1 VNRAL
6 WVFEIVLGAAGI
18 LMLAGCG
25 GKANGEA
32 ADGGIPSSKPEAAA
46 ASAPASAVEVE
57 PAMLQNLRVETVKE
71 GNLPQLLRT
80 TGKVQFNDDRTAR
93 VLAPLP
99 GQVMDL
105 RVRVGD
111 TVEKD
116 EVIFSIKSR
125 EVTGMANEL
134 LDAHRDEDLAAK
146 TYAMNKDLF
155 EHQAASRISLQQAE
169 GDLAKAKAH
178 VARAAEAL
186 RVLGIDVNQ
195 VEQSGGVH
203 SLAPVRAPAA
213 GTVIDRPLTPGQF
226 VQADSTPLITIA
238 DLSTVWVLVDVFERD
253 IHLVREGQHV
263 RVTAEAYPDRHFEAT
278 VARIGDKV
286 DPDSRTLKVR
296 LLVSN
301 PGLLLKPEM
310 FLTATLA
317 LSQSSRGLTVPA
329 KARFTEGDRGYVFV
343 ATGERTFERRAI
355 EIAGEGED
363 RLRVVSGVQSG
374 DRVVTD
380 GALLLRFR
388 QKQTL
393 DK

>member
-1 VNRAL
+1 L
-6 WVFEIVLGAAGI
+6 VLETILCAAG
-18 LMLAGCG
+18 MLGLVGCG
-25 GKANGEA
+25 GKSVSEA
-32 ADGGIPSSKPEAAA
+32 ASDTGTPAAKPVE
-46 ASAPASAVEVE
+46 APASNTAVEVE
-57 PAMLQNLRVETVKE
+57 PEMLPNIRIETVRE
-71 GNLPQLLRT
+71 GNVPQLLRA
-80 TGKVQFNDDRTAR
+80 TGKVQFNEDRTAR

-105 RVRVGD
+105 LVRVGD
-111 TVEKD
+111 SVKKD
-116 EVIFSIKSR
+116 EVLFSIKSR
-125 EVTGMANEL
+125 EVTAMANEL
-134 LDAHRDEDLAAK
+134 LDSHRDQDLAEK
-146 TYAMNKDLF
+146 TYAMTKDLF

-186 RVLGIDVNQ
+186 RVLGIDVDQ
-195 VEQSGGVH
+195 EEQSGGIH

-213 GTVIDRPLTPGQF
+213 GTVIERPLTPGQF
-226 VQADSTPLITIA
+226 VQADSTPLMTIA

-253 IHLVREGQHV
+253 IHLVREGQKV
-263 RVTAEAYPDRHFEAT
+263 QVTAEAYPERRFEAT

-301 PGLLLKPEM
+301 RGLLLKPEM

-317 LSQSSRGLTVPA
+317 LNQSARGLTLPA
-329 KARFTEGDRGYVFV
+329 TARFTEGDRGYVFV
-343 ATGERTFERRAI
+343 ATGQRTFERRPI
-355 EIAGEGED
+355 EAASEGED
-363 RLRVVSGVQSG
+363 RLRVLSGVRNG

>member
-1 VNRAL
+1 MPKQTIK
-6 WVFEIVLGAAGI
+6 IVLALTGALA
-18 LMLAGCG
+18 LAGCG
-25 GKANGEA
+25 GKAQGEPVDAGSPHA
-32 ADGGIPSSKPEAAA
+32 APSEHPSD
-46 ASAPASAVEVE
+46 AVEVE
-57 PAMLQNLRVETVKE
+57 AAMLPNLHIETVKE
-71 GNLPQLLRT
+71 SSLPQLLRA
-80 TGKVQFNDDRTAR
+80 TGKVQFNEDRTSR

-105 RVRVGD
+105 RARVGD
-111 TVEKD
+111 AVQKD
-116 EVIFSIKSR
+116 EVLFSIKSR
-125 EVTGMANEL
+125 EVTAMANEL
-134 LDAHRDEDLAAK
+134 LDSQRDESLAQK
-146 TYAMNKDLF
+146 TYNMTKDLF
-155 EHQAASRISLQQAE
+155 EHQAAARISLQQAE

-186 RVLGIDVNQ
+186 RVLGIDVNE
-195 VEQSGGVH
+195 VEQGAGVH
-203 SLAPVRAPAA
+203 SLAPVRAPAS

-238 DLSTVWVLVDVFERD
+238 DLSTVWVLVDIFERD
-253 IHLVREGQHV
+253 IHLVKPGLPVQI
-263 RVTAEAYPDRHFEAT
+263 TAAAYPDRHFAAT
-278 VARIGDKV
+278 VERISDKV
-286 DPDSRTLKVR
+286 DPESRTLKVR

-317 LSQSSRGLTVPA
+317 INQTARGLTIPA
-329 KARFTEGDRGYVFV
+329 KARFTEGDRSYVFV

-355 EIAGEGED
+355 ETGGEGED
-363 RLRVVSGVQSG
+363 RLRIVSGLKQG

-388 QKQTL
+388 QKQTQ